1 MVKNT
6 SIVYFSA
13 GRVDGF
19 EQLVNLVIAHFLAEV
34 GQNITQLTDAYE
46 TRHVFIKHPEP
57 LAVFFRLARI
67 AETARSIEN
76 FRERVE
82 INYSIRYFR

>member
-1 MVKNT
+1 MRKST

-13 GRVDGF
+13 VRIDGF
-19 EQLVNLVIAHFLAEV
+19 EQLVNLVVTHFLAEV
-34 GQNITQLTDAYE
+34 GQNISQLADAYE
-46 TRHVFIKHPEP
+46 TRHVFIKHLEP
-57 LAVFFRLARI
+57 SAVFFRLARI

-76 FRERVE
+76 FGERVE